1 MSSTYVTTIA
11 SGQDLFT
18 GDTDPNGV
26 LQARL
31 GSFLLRVDTG
41 NVSLCL
47 NLDGVTSWGRVVSP
61 NSSGVIS
68 LITATSLLLLDNSA
82 TALDVGSTGLTNLL
96 RFITTDGAE
105 QIAYNGVLPL
115 LVNTGGLTVAAGT
128 VSFPAGSLSLSLSVA
143 AAPAGTLGVPLILR
157 VSHPGGNVN
166 ADTVLP
172 ARAGGFLLIDA
183 FNISAVGAG
192 GTVQVFAGAVAN
204 TDAMAVGAV
213 NIITRATQRITGTFA
228 SGSTIRVTG
237 AGGPTASS
245 VLLTLMPL

>member
-1 MSSTYVTTIA
+1 MASTYVTTIA

-31 GSFLLRVDTG
+31 GSFLLRVDAG
-41 NVSLCL
+41 NVSLYL
-47 NLDGVTSWGRVVSP
+47 NLDGATAWGRVVSP
-61 NSSGVIS
+61 GTTGI
-68 LITATSLLLLDNSA
+68 LDLTTATALLLLDNSA
-82 TALDVGSTGLTNLL
+82 TALDIGSTGLTNLL

-105 QIAYNGVLPL
+105 RVAYFGPLPL
-115 LVNTGGLTVAAGT
+115 LVNTGGLTVVAGT
-128 VSFPAGSLSLSLSVA
+128 VSFPAGSLSLSLSAA
-143 AAPAGTLGVPLILR
+143 AAPAGTLGVPFILQ
-157 VSHPGGNVN
+157 VSHPGGNVD

-183 FNISAVGAG
+183 FNISAVVAG

-213 NIITRATQRITGTFA
+213 NVITRATERITGTFA
-228 SGSTIRVTG
+228 SGSTISVTG
-237 AGGPTASS
+237 AGGPAASS
-245 VLLTLMPL
+245 VFLTLMPL